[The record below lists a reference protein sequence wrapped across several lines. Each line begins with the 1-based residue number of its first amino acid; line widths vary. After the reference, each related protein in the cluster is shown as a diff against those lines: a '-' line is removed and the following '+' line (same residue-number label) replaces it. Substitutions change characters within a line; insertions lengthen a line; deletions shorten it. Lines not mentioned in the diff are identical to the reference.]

1 MSSCVARLAPDC
13 LQVRLLESFII
24 KSLVVTI
31 LQLPIDL
38 LGNSACLK
46 VKYTDEMWGEEAEH
60 HQFLWKCTA
69 LRKSWFLFALH
80 HIILFLSSLLGCAWK
95 ILRRLM
101 VLWGGSK
108 NGLVIHFHLSIFI
121 LTRHMKWIVDD
132 WFGEQACLHET
143 RKVGK
148 RYFSHLFNCLSFLAR
163 LLGHGISSTT
173 SVQSVICVSTFS
185 CLLIEATTEGY
196 MLWKGF
202 LANL

>member
-24 KSLVVTI
+24 KSSVVTI

-46 VKYTDEMWGEEAEH
+46 VKYTDEMWGEEAVH
-60 HQFLWKCTA
+60 HQFSWKWTT

-80 HIILFLSSLLGCAWK
+80 HIILFLSSLLGCAGK
-95 ILRRLM
+95 RTRRLM
-101 VLWGGSK
+101 VLWGGSE
-108 NGLVIHFHLSIFI
+108 NGLVIHTHLSIFI
-121 LTRHMKWIVDD
+121 LTRHMKWIIDV

-148 RYFSHLFNCLSFLAR
+148 RHFPHLFNCLSFLVR
-163 LLGHGISSTT
+163 LLGHGISSAT

-185 CLLIEATTEGY
+185 CPLMEVTT
-196 MLWKGF
+196 
-202 LANL
+202 